1 MTISF
6 VRMEDYLVLGRV
18 GEGAHGIVM
27 KCRHKI
33 SGQVVA
39 LKKVPLKRLEDGI
52 SEATIREI
60 KALQQLES
68 QFVVKL
74 YDVFPQGMGFVLVFE
89 FMVSDLS
96 EVIKDAQNPLSQEE
110 VKGYMLMLL
119 RGVAFLHEREVMHRD
134 LKPANLLISAEGRL
148 KIADFGLSRICRRGE
163 ERQYSHQVAT
173 RWYRAPELL
182 YGSRD
187 YTEGVDLWAVGCILG
202 ELLNHCPLFPGEND
216 IDQLGIVIRNLG
228 SPTEQSWPGVGN
240 LPDYSKI
247 TFPDTSGIA
256 YTDMVPE
263 ATPGAVNLLS
273 NLVIYDSSKRLPA
286 KKALKHP
293 FFYEL
298 PFPARVDEMR
308 KPGEKRLGLP
318 SKDYPTDLPFH
329 KHFENLLSLVD

>member
-6 VRMEDYLVLGRV
+6 ARMEDYLVLGRV

-33 SGQVVA
+33 SGQVDAPQLEVSNLILCFNQVVA

-119 RGVAFLHEREVMHRD
+119 RGVAFLHEREVMHR
-134 LKPANLLISAEGRL
+134 
-148 KIADFGLSRICRRGE
+148 
-163 ERQYSHQVAT
+163 
-173 RWYRAPELL
+173 
-182 YGSRD
+182 
-187 YTEGVDLWAVGCILG
+187 
-202 ELLNHCPLFPGEND
+202 
-216 IDQLGIVIRNLG
+216 
-228 SPTEQSWPGVGN
+228 
-240 LPDYSKI
+240 
-247 TFPDTSGIA
+247 
-256 YTDMVPE
+256 
-263 ATPGAVNLLS
+263 
-273 NLVIYDSSKRLPA
+273 
-286 KKALKHP
+286 
-293 FFYEL
+293 
-298 PFPARVDEMR
+298 
-308 KPGEKRLGLP
+308 
-318 SKDYPTDLPFH
+318 
-329 KHFENLLSLVD
+329 